1 MYANSRTGFDFDE
14 FIARILIIL
23 RSMRQPVNYKMPG
36 LRIALFGCLF
46 LAVSCRQAEAPEYYG
61 FQDIQV
67 GKVEGQKATLSTTL
81 KFYNPNSF
89 SLQLKRAEVDVKLN
103 AIPSGHSLLDSTIFI
118 PRKDTFYVPVSMQ
131 VDLRSIL
138 SNALS
143 LLLDKDK
150 QINVTLDGRIKLK
163 RGWISFSEPFH
174 YDGKQDLNALLSG
187 GF

>member
-1 MYANSRTGFDFDE
+1 MHQ
-14 FIARILIIL
+14 LI
-23 RSMRQPVNYKMPG
+23 NYMKPG
-36 LRIALFGCLF
+36 PWIALFGCLF

-61 FQDIQV
+61 FQDIQI
-67 GKVEGQKATLSTTL
+67 GKVEGQKTTLSATL
-81 KFYNPNSF
+81 KFYNPNPY

-103 AIPSGHSLLDSTIFI
+103 AIPAGHSLLDSTILI
-118 PRKDTFYVPVSMQ
+118 PQKDTFYVPVSMQ

-143 LLLDKDK
+143 MLLDKDK
-150 QINVTLDGRIKLK
+150 QVDVTLDGRVKLK
-163 RGWISFSEPFH
+163 RGWISFSKPFH